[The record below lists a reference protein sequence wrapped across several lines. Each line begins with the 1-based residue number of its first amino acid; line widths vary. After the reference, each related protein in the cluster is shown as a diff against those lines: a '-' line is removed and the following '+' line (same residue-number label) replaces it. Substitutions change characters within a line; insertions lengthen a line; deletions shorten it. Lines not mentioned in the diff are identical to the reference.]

1 MLLLILDT
9 IYTERY
15 MGLPTE
21 EDNLYGYLK
30 SSVFRK
36 EIDTFN
42 VHDLLLIHGTADD
55 NVHYQNSLLFAKKL
69 QAANIL
75 FEEMVGSLLWSP
87 VSLTEIGNF
96 SLYSHFSPTPMKIT
110 RLAAFYLMSTIQLT
124 TFSSVA

>member
-1 MLLLILDT
+1 MKSGLKNKFTVIISFIVDT

-30 SSVFRK
+30 SSVFRN

-42 VHDLLLIHGTADD
+42 IHDLLLIHGTADD

-75 FEEMVGSLLWSP
+75 FEEMVSSWP
-87 VSLTEIGNF
+87 YFAF
-96 SLYSHFSPTPMKIT
+96 SLN
-110 RLAAFYLMSTIQLT
+110 
-124 TFSSVA
+124 